1 MQKEKTQCMADKL
14 FKTNTSVPSAF
25 YLLGT
30 AALWGYWTANNSIW
44 IISIKNTQQKAL
56 WWPQFRDIASLQQH
70 EHEHEHVRG
79 FCLLFNLYD
88 IIIKIT

>member
-30 AALWGYWTANNSIW
+30 AALWGY
-44 IISIKNTQQKAL
+44 
-56 WWPQFRDIASLQQH
+56 
-70 EHEHEHVRG
+70 
-79 FCLLFNLYD
+79 
-88 IIIKIT
+88 